1 MHPILFHIG
10 PVTIYSYGVALAVG
24 FLLSVYF
31 ASQKAEET
39 LGIDPAIIYSFAITV
54 IILGLVGA
62 RIFYVFNDWGYFR
75 QHPAEIV
82 MFHRGGLVYYGA
94 LIFGSIGGVLYLK
107 NQKLSVLDV
116 ADVISPYIALGHG
129 IGRVGCFLN
138 GCCYGSSA
146 LFDRFLLVFG
156 HGTRMPIQVVSTVAN
171 LGIFLFLLSMYSRR
185 RFQGQILALYFLIYA
200 AVRFGLEMFRG
211 DPVLMWGSLRISQ
224 GISIALFIFGAV
236 MYVNLSKKNK
246 SPKIKP

>member
-1 MHPILFHIG
+1 
-10 PVTIYSYGVALAVG
+10 
-24 FLLSVYF
+24 
-31 ASQKAEET
+31 
-39 LGIDPAIIYSFAITV
+39 
-54 IILGLVGA
+54 
-62 RIFYVFNDWGYFR
+62 
-75 QHPAEIV
+75 

-156 HGTRMPIQVVSTVAN
+156 HGTHMPIQVVATVAN
-171 LGIFLFLLSMYSRR
+171 LGIFLFLLSMHSRR

-211 DPVLMWGSLRISQ
+211 DPVLMWGSLRFSQ
-224 GISIALFIFGAV
+224 GISIALFIVGAV

>member
-39 LGIDPAIIYSFAITV
+39 LGMDAAIIYSFAITV
-54 IILGLVGA
+54 MILGFVGA
-62 RIFYVFNDWGYFR
+62 RVFYVINDWGYFR
-75 QHPAEIV
+75 QHPSEMV

-107 NQKLSVLDV
+107 NQKLSVLNV

-156 HGTRMPIQVVSTVAN
+156 HSTHMPIQLVSSVAN
-171 LGIFLFLLSMYSRR
+171 LLLFLFLLSMYSRR

-200 AVRFGLEMFRG
+200 AVRFALEMLRG
-211 DPVLMWGSLRISQ
+211 DPVLMLGGLRISQ
-224 GISIALFIFGAV
+224 VISIVVFIVGAAG
-236 MYVNLSKKNK
+236 YISLSKRNINP
-246 SPKIKP
+246 SIKP